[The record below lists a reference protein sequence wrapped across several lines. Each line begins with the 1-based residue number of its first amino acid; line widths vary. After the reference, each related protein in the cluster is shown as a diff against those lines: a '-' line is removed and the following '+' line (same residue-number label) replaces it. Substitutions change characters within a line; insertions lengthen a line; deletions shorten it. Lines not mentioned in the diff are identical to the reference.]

1 MHKNLKRLCIFMIVI
16 MFFAVI
22 SGGCGGGGSSDSS
35 PQGNENSNNNNNNGW
50 DTDPDERNQNNNN
63 NDNQNNNNNDNN
75 QNDNNNGNNGEN
87 NNNNGDDNNNNN
99 NNNGSPVAINGT
111 WEIVSGHAVVSHN
124 GRTSSLT
131 YKQGSTGEV
140 GIEMVSTQS
149 LYGNIEMYRGLY
161 TLKLTG
167 ENVMGQNGLG
177 SLFVSYSYDDYPDRT
192 NPLTF
197 SSFPSFKYIG
207 SGTYEMTE
215 ENLMNSGVSTRFTVT
230 LENSSTLHLYYETEA
245 DTSHLGFD
253 INTTGWWDIYLR
265 KVK

>member
-1 MHKNLKRLCIFMIVI
+1 MRINLKWLCVFMIVM
-16 MFFAVI
+16 MFFAVV
-22 SGGCGGGGSSDSS
+22 SGGCGGGGGSNGGDSS
-35 PQGNENSNNNNNNGW
+35 QDNNNYDDWKDPENGDYGKWNDPDNEDNNG
-50 DTDPDERNQNNNN
+50 NNGNG
-63 NDNQNNNNNDNN
+63 N
-75 QNDNNNGNNGEN
+75 QNDNNNGNNGT
-87 NNNNGDDNNNNN
+87 
-99 NNNGSPVAINGT
+99 PVAINGT

-177 SLFVSYSYDDYPDRT
+177 SLFVSYSDDDYPDRT

-230 LENSSTLHLYYETEA
+230 LENSSTLHLYCETEA

-253 INTTGWWDIYLR
+253 INTTGWHDIYLR
-265 KVK
+265 KVQ